1 MSGRADKVIKRFK
14 REMTEGNVAQPARV
28 QRAAECSPGRKPG
41 VPRTLND
48 DPSPVRG
55 DRPSES
61 ELDLEYFCRP
71 LRGLNRIFAYPNP
84 GLTPGAT
91 FYRHL
96 RWLVE
101 QFLPNRNRVCA
112 IFIFSFLLFPFSF
125 ASPQGN
131 DQDYSKFRH
140 TSQKHALL
148 ACSSCHHRTDNS
160 AQPSFPGHR
169 DCIECHR
176 TQYAT
181 PNSPLCSICH
191 SDLNGKDPPRKAF
204 PASFKESFNMKFDHA
219 QHMSGAARPKSGCV
233 ACHSS
238 SLRRGAALSIPA
250 SLSAH
255 NQCYTC
261 HTPSAQ
267 SNGRDIASCKTCHDQ
282 KAYARTP
289 TTSVAFSYAFSHA
302 QHSARQRLNCAD
314 CHNYTAGLPQ
324 RRQVSSTR
332 PAEHFPTGNNSCA
345 TCHNGRR
352 SFGGDLDFK
361 NCRRCH
367 AGQSFRIGT

>member
-1 MSGRADKVIKRFK
+1 MLKRKIHRRDAEDPEVARRRSVISLRILGDLCVSAVNNHSRLLIFI
-14 REMTEGNVAQPARV
+14 VAMLAGAIAV
-28 QRAAECSPGRKPG
+28 TLATAGERAA
-41 VPRTLND
+41 
-48 DPSPVRG
+48 
-55 DRPSES
+55 
-61 ELDLEYFCRP
+61 
-71 LRGLNRIFAYPNP
+71 
-84 GLTPGAT
+84 AT
-91 FYRHL
+91 
-96 RWLVE
+96 
-101 QFLPNRNRVCA
+101 N
-112 IFIFSFLLFPFSF
+112 
-125 ASPQGN
+125 ASLPQGN
-131 DQDYSKFRH
+131 DQDYSKFLH
-140 TSQKHALL
+140 TSQKHASL

-282 KAYARTP
+282 KAYARTA
-289 TTSVAFSYAFSHA
+289 TASVAFSYAFSHA

>member
-1 MSGRADKVIKRFK
+1 MEKKRTHRRDAEIAEDTQRNRTSSLRHLGVLCVSAVNDRSRLLISITLAMLTGVIAVTLLAPVERAVI
-14 REMTEGNVAQPARV
+14 A
-28 QRAAECSPGRKPG
+28 
-41 VPRTLND
+41 
-48 DPSPVRG
+48 DPSP
-55 DRPSES
+55 
-61 ELDLEYFCRP
+61 
-71 LRGLNRIFAYPNP
+71 
-84 GLTPGAT
+84 
-91 FYRHL
+91 
-96 RWLVE
+96 
-101 QFLPNRNRVCA
+101 
-112 IFIFSFLLFPFSF
+112 
-125 ASPQGN
+125 PQGN
-131 DQDYSKFRH
+131 DQDYSKFLH
-140 TSQKHALL
+140 TSQRHASL
-148 ACSSCHHRTDNS
+148 ACSSCHHRNDNS

-181 PNSPLCSICH
+181 ANSPLCSICH
-191 SDLNGKDPPRKAF
+191 SDLNGNNPPRRAF
-204 PASFKESFNMKFDHA
+204 PASFKENFNMKFDHA

-289 TTSVAFSYAFSHA
+289 TASVAFSYAFSHA
-302 QHSARQRLNCAD
+302 QHSPRQRLNCAD
-314 CHNYTAGLPQ
+314 CHSYTAGLPQ

-345 TCHNGRR
+345 SCHNGRR
-352 SFGGDLDFK
+352 SFGGDVDFK

-367 AGQSFRIGT
+367 VGQSFRMAG